1 MVCPMLATATGTRV
15 DAVPALSSSPARAA
29 LVLAALAVAAAGCAD
44 GRMASVPAA
53 ENAADPDCAPAMI
66 AMPDEIGDL
75 TLRPTDSQATAA
87 WGDPAAVVLRCG
99 VQPPAPT
106 TDQCVSAE
114 GVDWVVREEG
124 ENWRITTY
132 GRDPAVEVLFAQDR
146 ASSDSVMVSLASA
159 VGRIPAEHGCVN
171 LQDAQEVG

>member
-1 MVCPMLATATGTRV
+1 MLVTVPGTRV

-29 LVLAALAVAAAGCAD
+29 LLLAALAVTASGCAD

-53 ENAADPDCAPAMI
+53 ENAADPACAPAMI

-114 GVDWVVREEG
+114 GIDWVVREEG

-132 GRDPAVEVLFAQDR
+132 GRSPAVEVLFAQDR
-146 ASSDSVMVSLASA
+146 ASSDSVMVALASA
-159 VGRIPAEHGCVN
+159 VGRIPAERGCVN